1 VAKLDRKSASG
12 SEIAWWRSSLQG
24 GRLVVMLRGTT
35 DVVQKQVAVM
45 TKRAAFRDV
54 EPGIFDSHIM
64 QCTQRFVVHHTR
76 RPALLRAVIIDSAV
90 DEFLR

>member
-1 VAKLDRKSASG
+1 M
-12 SEIAWWRSSLQG
+12 
-24 GRLVVMLRGTT
+24 VVMSRGTT

-54 EPGIFDSHIM
+54 EPGIFDSLIM